1 MRNKLLALLVFISM
15 SIFSLGPVPI
25 AKADTTNGFIDL
37 PKMSGVPA
45 NKQFT
50 ITFSGNIDAS
60 KIDAIVIKQDNRF
73 IPVDITYDT
82 NKAYVTPVK
91 SFGDG
96 EYDFRIFLSNG
107 KKYSLKFTASNTEDY
122 TTTTSNDKIIKV
134 YPRST
139 SGFSYPYYLSIPSN
153 LDTSKDIHLLVE
165 PNNSGSLGNSDY
177 QDLLVKKSIL
187 NQWTLSYSLS
197 HKTNSIELMPVF
209 PRGVT
214 VDGTD
219 SPNIYTHELD
229 RDTLLKNDGEKVRI
243 DEQLVNMIADAKKV
257 LNSRQIASVKDKVF
271 MVGFSASARFTN
283 RFALLHSEMVQAVA
297 TGGIN
302 SEPIIPLNQL
312 EGQILTYPVG
322 IGDVQS
328 ITGTPVNL
336 EAYKSVKQYIFMG
349 ENDANDDVPF
359 SDGYDDNER
368 NEIYTLLGKKQL
380 PDRWNKVQQIF
391 STLPYPI
398 QFVTYKNIGHEAPY
412 YVGDD
417 IANFLNQNSGD
428 TFTKI
433 QPQNA
438 Y

>member
-1 MRNKLLALLVFISM
+1 MRNKILALLVFISM

-50 ITFSGNIDAS
+50 ITFSSNIDTS

-82 NKAYVTPVK
+82 NKAYVTPIK
-91 SFGDG
+91 SFGEG

-107 KKYSLKFTASNTEDY
+107 KKYSLKFTASNTDDY
-122 TTTTSNDKIIKV
+122 TTTTSNDKVIKV

-139 SGFSYPYYLSIPSN
+139 SGFSYPYYLYIPNN
-153 LDTSKDIHLLVE
+153 LDTSKDVHLLVE
-165 PNNSGSLGNSDY
+165 PNNNGAVGNSDY
-177 QDLLVKKSIL
+177 QDILVKKSVL
-187 NQWTLSYSLS
+187 TQWTISSGVSYR
-197 HKTNSIELMPVF
+197 TNSIELMPVF
-209 PRGVT
+209 PRGVN

-219 SPNIYTHELD
+219 NPNIYTHELD

-283 RFALLHSEMVQAVA
+283 RFALLHPEMVQAVA

-302 SEPIIPLNQL
+302 SDPIIPLNQL
-312 EGQILTYPVG
+312 EGQTLTYPVG

-349 ENDANDDVPF
+349 ENDTNDDVPF

-368 NEIYTLLGKKQL
+368 NEIYTLLGKNQL

-398 QFVTYKNIGHEAPY
+398 QFVTYKGIGHETRSY
-412 YVGDD
+412 TYTDMV
-417 IANFLNQNSGD
+417 NFFNQNSGD